1 LEESKGTPTDSNVVH
16 PIGYE
21 ENSKILGVIWQ
32 PANEDHWTF
41 NASKIAELVGE
52 VPVRAT
58 KRQMLSLSSRLFD
71 PLGLISPVSLLLKIQ
86 FQRLWESGVGW
97 DEPIPEDIHQE
108 WSSVVNGLSDL
119 ARIQIPRWYFC
130 ESNSSPKIEIHAF
143 CDASEKAYGAII
155 YLRSIIDGPIH
166 TNLVPSK
173 TRVSPTKKITL
184 PRLELLGALLA
195 SRLMKYV
202 LKALTT
208 IPESAQHFWSASTV
222 TLGWIRGNINR
233 WKPFVRNRV
242 EEIRAYS
249 QPDQWHYCPGGARG
263 DLASRGCTAKDLLAS
278 KPWAMG
284 PEWLRQSIMKRQT
297 SLPPPLTTSEKEA
310 VNMKERKGSVVTA
323 VSVSSKPELLVL
335 SQYSSFHRVLRRTAW
350 ISGIYG
356 IEKKIK

>member
-1 LEESKGTPTDSNVVH
+1 MEESKGTPTDSNVVH

-86 FQRLWESGVGW
+86 FQRLWESSVGW
-97 DEPIPEDIHQE
+97 DELIPEDIHQE

-119 ARIQIPRWYFC
+119 ARIQKPRWYFC

-155 YLRSIIDGPIH
+155 YLRSLIDGSIH
-166 TNLVPSK
+166 TNLVTST
-173 TRVSPTKKITL
+173 TRVAPTKKITL
-184 PRLELLGALLA
+184 PRLELLRALLA
-195 SRLMKYV
+195 SRLMNYV

-208 IPESAQHFWSASTV
+208 IPESA
-222 TLGWIRGNINR
+222 NI
-233 WKPFVRNRV
+233 F
-242 EEIRAYS
+242 
-249 QPDQWHYCPGGARG
+249 GA
-263 DLASRGCTAKDLLAS
+263 LL
-278 KPWAMG
+278 
-284 PEWLRQSIMKRQT
+284 
-297 SLPPPLTTSEKEA
+297 
-310 VNMKERKGSVVTA
+310 
-323 VSVSSKPELLVL
+323 LLL
-335 SQYSSFHRVLRRTAW
+335 
-350 ISGIYG
+350 
-356 IEKKIK
+356 

>member
-1 LEESKGTPTDSNVVH
+1 MDDLLAGSDSAEEAVKTIQRVQRAFKGASESLEESKGTPTDSNVVH

-32 PANEDHWTF
+32 PANEDHWKF

-86 FQRLWESGVGW
+86 FQRLWESVVGW

-143 CDASEKAYGAII
+143 CDASKKAYGAII

-166 TNLVPSK
+166 TNLVTSK

-202 LKALTT
+202 LKALIT
-208 IPESAQHFWSASTV
+208 IPESVQHFWSDSTV

-249 QPDQWHYCPGGARG
+249 QPDQWHYCLGGENPADDALPFR
-263 DLASRGCTAKDLLAS
+263 S
-278 KPWAMG
+278 
-284 PEWLRQSIMKRQT
+284 LRSPSCWFSANI
-297 SLPPPLTTSEKEA
+297 
-310 VNMKERKGSVVTA
+310 VHFIV
-323 VSVSSKPELLVL
+323 
-335 SQYSSFHRVLRRTAW
+335 F
-350 ISGIYG
+350 
-356 IEKKIK
+356 